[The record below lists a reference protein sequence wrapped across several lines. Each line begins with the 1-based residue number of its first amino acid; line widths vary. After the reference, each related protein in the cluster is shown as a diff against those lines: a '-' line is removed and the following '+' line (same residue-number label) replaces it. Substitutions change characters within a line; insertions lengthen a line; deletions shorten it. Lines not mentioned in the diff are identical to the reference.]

1 MIRILAIS
9 ALLGWAGLALLF
21 AGIPA
26 LQQPTL
32 AERLRPYT
40 PGAPIA
46 APKVFAA
53 RSFREVI
60 GPLATA
66 VGSRIARVFGVH
78 EELRDRLERVH
89 SNEDPTAFRIRQA
102 GWAVGALLATTAL
115 ALAVHVPAPVA
126 AVGIWIAPL
135 LGFLVVEQQL
145 AFRSERWQRT
155 LTLEL
160 PVVSE
165 QLAML
170 LTAGYSLGGALTR
183 LSTRSSGAVAADF
196 RRVLRRTRQG
206 VSEGDALDEWA
217 VLVRV
222 PAVSRLA
229 SVLRLHGEAAD
240 LGRLV
245 SDEARACRD
254 EGHRTLLEAVERK
267 TQQVWIPV
275 TFAALVPGTIF
286 LAVPFMS
293 ALRFFAQ

>member
-1 MIRILAIS
+1 MIRAIVIS
-9 ALLGWAGLALLF
+9 AVLAWFGLSLLL

-32 AERLRPYT
+32 ADRLRPYT
-40 PGAPIA
+40 PGAPTA
-46 APKVFAA
+46 AARVFAA

-60 GPLATA
+60 GPLAA
-66 VGSRIARVFGVH
+66 VVGSRIARAFGVH
-78 EELRDRLERVH
+78 EELRVRLERVH
-89 SNEDPTAFRIRQA
+89 SEEEPTAFRIRQA
-102 GWAVGALLATTAL
+102 SWAIGALLGATAL
-115 ALAVHVPAPVA
+115 ALAFNIPTTISAI
-126 AVGIWIAPL
+126 GIWTAPL

-145 AFRSERWQRT
+145 AFRSEKWQRR

-170 LTAGYSLGGALTR
+170 LTAGFSLGGALTR
-183 LSTRSSGAVAADF
+183 MSARSDGAAAADF

-206 VSEGDALDEWA
+206 ISEGEALDEWA
-217 VLVRV
+217 LLVKV

-229 SVLRLHGEAAD
+229 AVLRLHGEAAD

-254 EGHRTLLEAVERK
+254 ESHRTLLEAVERK
-267 TQQVWIPV
+267 SQQVWIPV
-275 TFAALVPGTIF
+275 TVAALLPGTIF

-293 ALRFFAQ
+293 ALRLFAE